1 MQGSAVKAVAEQHGL
16 PLLQPPKIC
25 AETVAAVAGWEPDVL
40 VVSAY
45 GLILPPALLETPRLG
60 CVNIHAS
67 LLPRWRGAA
76 PIERAIEAGDPQ
88 TGITI
93 MAMDQGCDTGGI
105 FQMVPYV
112 IAPEDTM
119 GSVTDALAAV
129 GAEVLM
135 ETLPLIAS
143 GEMVATPQDST
154 HANYAK
160 KVLKSCAELHWVGGA
175 VELERAVRAFNPRPV
190 AHSWMHAAATEGQGV
205 GSTYVRVWAAEASGV
220 ALGSGKLVGE
230 VASASEDG
238 VWVRTGCGGLLR
250 LLELQ
255 PANSP
260 RLSAAEFYRQ
270 FEATLAAGV
279 RFGGEQPAA
288 RLAERKTRQ
297 EYLN

>member
-25 AETVAAVAGWEPDVL
+25 AETVAVVAGWEPDVL

-45 GLILPPALLETPRLG
+45 GLILPPSLLETPRLG

-88 TGITI
+88 TGVTI
-93 MAMDQGCDTGGI
+93 MAMDAGCDTGGI
-105 FQMVPYV
+105 FQTVPYA
-112 IAPEDTM
+112 IMPEDTM

-129 GAEVLM
+129 GADALM
-135 ETLPLIAS
+135 EALPRIAS
-143 GEMVATPQDST
+143 GEMVATAQDST
-154 HANYAK
+154 HAIYAK
-160 KVLKSCAELHWVGGA
+160 KVLKSCAELDWARGA
-175 VELERAVRAFNPRPV
+175 VELERSVRAFNPRPV
-190 AHSWMHAAATEGQGV
+190 AHSWMYASAEQGQDAA
-205 GSTYVRVWAAEASGV
+205 STYVRVWAAEV
-220 ALGSGKLVGE
+220 AGGAAADGGSAGE
-230 VASASEDG
+230 AVSASEDG
-238 VWVRTGCGGLLR
+238 VDVRTGCGGLLR

-270 FEATLAAGV
+270 FQGPLAAGV
-279 RFGGEQPAA
+279 RFGGEQSVAA
-288 RLAERKTRQ
+288 AG
-297 EYLN
+297 